1 MVRKTA
7 NFDIGA
13 VQKRAKTGIPVT
25 VHRYT
30 GTGSGR
36 TDETQA
42 KLRTR
47 ALPDSH
53 GRWLAGSWILLRL
66 RAQVFLRELQP
77 GNLLVQLFGEVVV
90 LFVPRFV
97 DPGQIPMFGLTQST

>member
-36 TDETQA
+36 TDETRA

-47 ALPDSH
+47 ARKPNES
-53 GRWLAGSWILLRL
+53 
-66 RAQVFLRELQP
+66 AQEAEASEIQRDQDFKHAFL
-77 GNLLVQLFGEVVV
+77 
-90 LFVPRFV
+90 
-97 DPGQIPMFGLTQST
+97 